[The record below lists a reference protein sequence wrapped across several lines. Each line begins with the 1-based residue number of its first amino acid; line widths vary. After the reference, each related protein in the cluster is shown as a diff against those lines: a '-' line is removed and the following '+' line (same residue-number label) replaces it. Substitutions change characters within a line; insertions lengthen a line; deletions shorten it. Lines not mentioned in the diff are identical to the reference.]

1 MQISGPSEPPAGEV
15 HVWHGRVFG
24 EPTSDDIAVLA
35 DAERARSA
43 RLRRPGDRAR
53 FVAVHAAQRR
63 LLARYLSTDPAAI
76 RFGRSRCC
84 QCGSSEHGR
93 PNIEWP
99 PTELSH
105 NLSRSGDHWLLAV
118 GVGSQV
124 GVDIECHRDIE
135 LDRMAE
141 ACLTES
147 ERGYLKDQP
156 DELRRQVFFRCWTRK
171 EAVLKACGVGLAG
184 SAAWRCTRSSPG
196 QSRCAT
202 SQARVPTRGWCRTWR
217 PARRTIRR
225 LAWRRIRR
233 PRHGPQQSHG
243 RPDRMA
249 RSGSWRVLRCDRV
262 LPQSSWVTG
271 LRRGANAYDQIH
283 FKIIFLGCDIAGRI
297 RPAMSHPRSLVVSA
311 PRSGRWASRPGARQR
326 AAAN

>member
-156 DELRRQVFFRCWTRK
+156 DELRQQVFFRCWTRK
-171 EAVLKACGVGLAG
+171 EAVLKACGVGLATRLSSLEVHPEQSG
-184 SAAWRCTRSSPG
+184 PVEVRHVSGSCPDTWLVQDLAPGPPHDQAPGVAKDPSAPAWSAAV
-196 QSRCAT
+196 A
-202 SQARVPTRGWCRTWR
+202 R
-217 PARRTIRR
+217 PAGPHGQVRF
-225 LAWRRIRR
+225 LAC
-233 PRHGPQQSHG
+233 PP
-243 RPDRMA
+243 
-249 RSGSWRVLRCDRV
+249 L
-262 LPQSSWVTG
+262 
-271 LRRGANAYDQIH
+271 
-283 FKIIFLGCDIAGRI
+283 
-297 RPAMSHPRSLVVSA
+297 
-311 PRSGRWASRPGARQR
+311 
-326 AAAN
+326 